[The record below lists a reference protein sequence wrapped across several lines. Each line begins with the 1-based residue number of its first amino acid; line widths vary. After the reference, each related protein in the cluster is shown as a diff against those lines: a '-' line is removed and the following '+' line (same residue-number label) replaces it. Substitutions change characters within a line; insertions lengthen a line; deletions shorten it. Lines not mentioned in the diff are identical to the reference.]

1 MISIELSLFHW
12 IPEVNGMRALSI
24 QTQNLESTLRRC
36 SASISLIVF
45 LQYFHTKRKM
55 WPLLWRQF
63 NFIFEES
70 WSINMHL
77 LGIYINSSTEMIR
90 ILRGWTIVFLFPYC
104 GKIFLKT
111 ILWDYLSVIWTER
124 LYLRGRNSFL
134 MSKSMQWGFNTQ
146 CKAWSFNQNE
156 IIMEI
161 RISFII
167 LCEL

>member
-24 QTQNLESTLRRC
+24 QTQNLESTLRRF

-55 WPLLWRQF
+55 WPLLWRQLF

-70 WSINMHL
+70 WSINMDL
-77 LGIYINSSTEMIR
+77 LGIYINSSTEMNR
-90 ILRGWTIVFLFPYC
+90 ILRGWTIVFLFPSC

-111 ILWDYLSVIWTER
+111 ILWIFDLSVIWTER
-124 LYLRGRNSFL
+124 LSLWKYVWLKPIIWLMFHGTHDLR
-134 MSKSMQWGFNTQ
+134 
-146 CKAWSFNQNE
+146 
-156 IIMEI
+156 
-161 RISFII
+161 
-167 LCEL
+167 